1 MAGILY
7 AQTKTVTGVV
17 VDETNAP
24 VPGVNVIVSG
34 TTNGTITDFDGN
46 YSINVPDGA
55 SLTFSFIGYNV
66 VTIPVTSSKHDVK
79 LEPEFTALDEVVA
92 VGYGTQKRKDVTGS
106 VASVSAESLAAIPV
120 ASASEALT
128 GKMAGVQITTTE
140 GSPDA
145 EVTIRVRGGG
155 SITGDNSPLFIVD
168 GFPVESISDIAPSD
182 IESIDVL
189 KDASSTAIYGS
200 RGANGVVLVTT
211 KSGKEG
217 KVQVAY
223 NAFYSVKKLTKKLDV
238 LGAKDYVTW
247 QYELMQLK
255 KGNTET
261 INPSDYTEKFGNW
274 EDVDLYDGVQTND
287 WQDLTFGRLGH
298 SFNQNLSIMGGGE
311 TFKYNLSYAMVT
323 DKAIMEMS
331 GFKRDNF
338 SAKFNAKPHK
348 KIGLDFSVRYSKTK
362 VYGASTSTNDDK
374 GSTRE
379 SRVKYAV
386 IYIPFPVQGLVSDD
400 GETDPDFN
408 LYNPIQSIADNDRL
422 TYKKQLNAQF
432 AFSWEILKGLKLKSE
447 VGYNDSKNDES
458 RFYGLTT
465 YYIKNNTSV
474 KEQPAVSFAQKDK
487 EGIRSTNTLNF
498 DISKMF
504 LDNEDHNVNVLLG
517 HEYFVTHSSSQTSI
531 NDGLP
536 VFFTSSNAFTMPALG
551 SAMSTERT
559 KSADDVLVSWFA
571 RANYD
576 FQSKYLLSATFRAD
590 GSSKFGEGN
599 RWGFFPSAALA
610 WRLSSESFMDG
621 TRQWLDDLKVRL
633 SFGTAGNNNIPAD
646 QISRVYSA
654 KTTTWING
662 LDSYM
667 APSGKMTNKDLSWE
681 TTITRNA
688 GVDFTVLN
696 SKLNG
701 SFEAYF
707 NSTRDLLIDFPVQ
720 GTGYD
725 SQYRNMGETQN
736 KGFELSLNYNPIN
749 RPNGSLTISANI
761 GLNRSEIVDLAEM
774 GDNALK
780 GFTQMADWNS
790 DITKD
795 FLVVEG
801 GRVGQ
806 MYGFIS
812 DGRYEVSDF
821 TGHDGKK
828 FVPVEGLVDASSYV
842 DMRPGSMK
850 MKDLDGN
857 GKIDE
862 NDMTV
867 IGDANPDFSGGF
879 NISGTIYGFD
889 LSANFTYSIGQDV
902 YNANK
907 VEFTQTRQS
916 KYRNLTGEMAT
927 GKRWTNLKAD
937 GTISTDLNEL
947 AQMNANTTMWS
958 PYTNKYVTTSWA
970 IEDASFLRLATA
982 TVGYTLPKTL
992 TSKWHIEKARVYCSG
1007 YNLFVITDYTGYDP
1021 EVSTCR
1027 KTNMTP
1033 NVDFSA
1039 YPKSRQFVVGLN
1051 LNF

>member
-1 MAGILY
+1 MQ
-7 AQTKTVTGVV
+7 AQTKSIKGTV
-17 VDETNAP
+17 VDENNMP
-24 VPGVNVIVSG
+24 IPGVNVVVEG

-46 YSINVPDGA
+46 YSINVSEDA
-55 SLTFSFIGYNV
+55 KLIFSFIGYNNQV
-66 VTIPVTSSKHDVK
+66 LPATSSPLNVK
-79 LEPEFTALDEVVA
+79 MEPEFTALDEVVA

-238 LGAKDYVTW
+238 LSSKDYVMW

-255 KGNTET
+255 KGNTEDV
-261 INPSDYTEKFGNW
+261 NPTDFTEKFGNW
-274 EDVDLYDGVQTND
+274 EDIDLYDDVKSND
-287 WQDLTFGRLGH
+287 WQDLTFGRLGS
-298 SFNQNLSIMGGGE
+298 SFNHNLSIMGGGDS
-311 TFKYNLSYAMVT
+311 FKYNISYAMVT

-338 SAKFNAKPHK
+338 SAKFNSKPHK
-348 KIGLDFSVRYSKTK
+348 KIGLDFSMRYSKTK
-362 VYGASTSTNDDK
+362 VFGASTSTNEDK

-386 IYIPFPVQGLVSDD
+386 IFIPFPVKGLISDE

-408 LYNPIQSIADNDRL
+408 LYNPIESISDNDRL
-422 TYKKQLNAQF
+422 TYKKQFNAQF
-432 AFSWEILKGLKLKSE
+432 AFSWEILDGLKLKSE
-447 VGYNDSKNDES
+447 VGFNDNKSDES
-458 RFYGLTT
+458 RFFGLTT
-465 YYIKNNTSV
+465 YYVKNNTSI
-474 KEQPAVSFAQKDK
+474 KEQPAVSFVQKDK
-487 EGIRSTNTLNF
+487 EGLRSTNTLNL
-498 DISKMF
+498 DINKLFVDS
-504 LDNEDHNVNVLLG
+504 EDHTVNVLLG
-517 HEYFVTHSSSQTSI
+517 HEYFVTHSKSQSSIT
-531 NDGLP
+531 DGLP
-536 VFFTSSNAFTMPALG
+536 VFFTSENAFNMPALG
-551 SAMSTERT
+551 SAMSIERT
-559 KSADDVLVSWFA
+559 NSPDDVLVSWFA

-576 FQSKYLLSATFRAD
+576 YQSKYLLSATFRAD

-610 WRLSSESFMDG
+610 WRISSESFMEN
-621 TRQWLDDLKVRL
+621 TNSWLDDMKVRV

-646 QISRVYSA
+646 QINRVYSA

-667 APSGKMTNKDLSWE
+667 APSNKMTNKDLSWE
-681 TTITRNA
+681 TTITRNL
-688 GVDFTVLN
+688 GLDFTMLN
-696 SKLNG
+696 SKLSG
-701 SFEAYF
+701 SFEAYY
-707 NSTRDLLIDFPVQ
+707 NSTRDLLIDFPTQ

-725 SQYRNMGETQN
+725 SQYRNMGETEN
-736 KGFELSLNYNPIN
+736 KGFELSINYNPIN

-761 GLNRSEIVDLAEM
+761 GINRSKIVDLAEM

-806 MYGFIS
+806 MYGFKS
-812 DGRYEVSDF
+812 AGRYEASDF
-821 TGHDGKK
+821 TGYQNGK
-828 FVPVEGLVDASSYV
+828 FVLAEGVTDCSAYV
-842 DMRPGSMK
+842 DLRPGSMK
-850 MKDLDGN
+850 LQDLTGDG
-857 GKIDE
+857 KVDE

-867 IGDANPDFSGGF
+867 IGDANPDFAGGF

-916 KYRNLTGEMAT
+916 KYRNLTSEMAS
-927 GKRWTNLKAD
+927 GKRWTNLRAD
-937 GTISTDLNEL
+937 GTMSTDLSEL

-958 PYTNKYVTTSWA
+958 PYTSKYITTDWA

-982 TVGYTLPKTL
+982 TVGYTIPTDITK
-992 TSKWHIEKARVYCSG
+992 KWHIQKARIYCSG
-1007 YNLFVITDYTGYDP
+1007 YNLFVLTDYTGYDP